1 MDGLTTGQQE
11 GGGGSPWCANASEV
25 DKGFGAAAFT
35 GEESRMVAG
44 DDGKELLQVSENDK
58 GVRDKLKWKEV
69 GRSMRRQL
77 SLGAGEA
84 AMLSRDSDELWRRT
98 SGAAVEEEG

>member
-1 MDGLTTGQQE
+1 VPT
-11 GGGGSPWCANASEV
+11 PVRWIR
-25 DKGFGAAAFT
+25 GFGAAAFT

-84 AMLSRDSDELWRRT
+84 ATLSRDSDELWRRT